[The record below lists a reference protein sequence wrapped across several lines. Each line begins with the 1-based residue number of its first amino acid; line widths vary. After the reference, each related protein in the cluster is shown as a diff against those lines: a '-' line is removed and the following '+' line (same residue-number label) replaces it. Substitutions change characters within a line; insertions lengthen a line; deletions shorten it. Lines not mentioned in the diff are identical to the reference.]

1 MLKLKKDFKC
11 VLRDKMGNDL
21 LTFYAQQ
28 VGDPVYNAGF
38 EGGGVASASQSM
50 TILTET
56 QYDYNSLQHNVI
68 IDGKKWIITSVT
80 PSVRR
85 KLGAG
90 IGAKSR
96 VVYLLALE

>member
-21 LTFYAQQ
+21 LTFSAQQ

-38 EGGGVASASQSM
+38 EGGGVASASQNM
-50 TILTET
+50 TIMTE
-56 QYDYNSLQHNVI
+56 QDYDYNALQHYVY
-68 IDGKKWIITSVT
+68 IDDKKWLITSVT
-80 PSVRR
+80 PSIRR

-90 IGAKSR
+90 MGAKSR
-96 VVYLLALE
+96 VVYILALE